1 MDQSFTFLQIG
12 EYRDMTIESVS
23 KQIDKI
29 ELEFED
35 LYSEILEWFDR
46 YDDKVAET
54 AKLHNKLDEL
64 GTEYDFNR
72 VDTPNFKEVSRRNL
86 INF

>member
-1 MDQSFTFLQIG
+1 
-12 EYRDMTIESVS
+12 MTIESVS